1 MERKHKWQSQGSLC
15 YVLLSL
21 GWRGTSARLIYFNLT
36 KRSGKS
42 AEQHRRIAI
51 ACRNLY
57 ANIRHSTHSTWMNHS
72 ICYSLSPAFTET
84 NENFWTIYFVRI
96 TSARLPAKKK
106 MENLVA
112 FYGFYNS
119 VPLLFLLPKKLPVE
133 FDGKFSPRSLYFRMR
148 SSQPLFSFW
157 RSG

>member
-1 MERKHKWQSQGSLC
+1 MERKHKWQSQRSLC

-21 GWRGTSARLIYFNLT
+21 GWRETSAGLIYFNLT
-36 KRSGKS
+36 KRSAKVPS
-42 AEQHRRIAI
+42 SEHRRIAI

-72 ICYSLSPAFTET
+72 IWYPLSPAFLET
-84 NENFWTIYFVRI
+84 NENFEPFVSI

-112 FYGFYNS
+112 FYGWYNS
-119 VPLLFLLPKKLPVE
+119 IPLLFLVPKKTTI
-133 FDGKFSPRSLYFRMR
+133 
-148 SSQPLFSFW
+148 
-157 RSG
+157 

>member
-1 MERKHKWQSQGSLC
+1 MERRHKWQSQGSLS

-21 GWRGTSARLIYFNLT
+21 GWGETSARRMYLT

-42 AEQHRRIAI
+42 AASSEHRRITYGI
-51 ACRNLY
+51 AH
-57 ANIRHSTHSTWMNHS
+57 I
-72 ICYSLSPAFTET
+72 PPG
-84 NENFWTIYFVRI
+84 WTIPFGIPFPPLLQKRTKISEPFVWI

-112 FYGFYNS
+112 FYGWYNS
-119 VPLLFLLPKKLPVE
+119 IPLLFLVPKKKLPFE
-133 FDGKFSPRSLYFRMR
+133 FDGKFSPRSPYFRMR

-157 RSG
+157 LSG